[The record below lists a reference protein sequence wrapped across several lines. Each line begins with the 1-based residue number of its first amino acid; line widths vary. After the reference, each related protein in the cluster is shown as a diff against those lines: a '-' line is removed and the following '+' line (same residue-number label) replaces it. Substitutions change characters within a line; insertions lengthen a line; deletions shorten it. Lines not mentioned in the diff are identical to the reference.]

1 MYMTKSLF
9 HLHFSLERET
19 ETWIP
24 GTTVCHGYI
33 LMVTYNLKKNSAS
46 LRNQYYS
53 SELVMYQH
61 YTENKM
67 ADEDEVLIKTSFTNK
82 TSAIYLNGTNPIAAS
97 HVAGQRD
104 CADIFQSSHLLP
116 QQKQSLAKKFQFTL
130 ILATWAQNQPIWTWD
145 MRINKKMEKKKNH
158 QNCRYESSLWI
169 CRSTQRTAIIKIL
182 SRN

>member
-19 ETWIP
+19 ETWYYSMP
-24 GTTVCHGYI
+24 RLYI
-33 LMVTYNLKKNSAS
+33 DGDIQCKKNSAS

-82 TSAIYLNGTNPIAAS
+82 TSTIYLNGTNPIAAS
-97 HVAGQRD
+97 HVAGQCD

-130 ILATWAQNQPIWTWD
+130 ILAT
-145 MRINKKMEKKKNH
+145 
-158 QNCRYESSLWI
+158 
-169 CRSTQRTAIIKIL
+169 
-182 SRN
+182 